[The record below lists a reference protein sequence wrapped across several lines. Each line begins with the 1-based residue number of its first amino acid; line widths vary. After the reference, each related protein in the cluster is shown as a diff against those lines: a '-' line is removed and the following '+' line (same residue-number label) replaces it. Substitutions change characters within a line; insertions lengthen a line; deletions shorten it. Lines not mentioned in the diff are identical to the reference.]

1 MPYRPKSSEAYQ
13 TTEKVMQTFRMP
25 RELVSFLKKD
35 AERRGLD
42 LTAYV
47 NRILDGVRTW
57 FSLPHAATALLED
70 DREALGLG
78 RPEYLQHLLY
88 ARSLE
93 LREKR
98 PGFDAPTT
106 GGTKKR

>member
-1 MPYRPKSSEAYQ
+1 MPYRPKDSEAYQ

-47 NRILDGVRTW
+47 NRILDGVHTW

-93 LREKR
+93 LREKP

-106 GGTKKR
+106 RGTKKR

>member
-1 MPYRPKSSEAYQ
+1 MPVRPKSSEAYQ

-25 RELVSFLKKD
+25 RELVSFL
-35 AERRGLD
+35 RFG
-42 LTAYV
+42 
-47 NRILDGVRTW
+47 
-57 FSLPHAATALLED
+57 LPHAATALLED

-78 RPEYLQHLLY
+78 RPEYLLHLLY
-88 ARSLE
+88 ARSIE

-98 PGFDAPTT
+98 PGFDAPST